1 MKILDRYIVNKFLA
15 ILFMASMA
23 FVVLFVVVDLI
34 ENLDRFLNSQATLVQ
49 GFLYYLYYI
58 PQIIL
63 LTLPVNMLLSSLFSL
78 GSMSQYNELI
88 ACMSAG
94 VSLYRLVLPI
104 MILAFFI
111 SIGAGVFGETL
122 VPEANRA
129 RLDIWR
135 YEIRKEPRDQARNRS
150 QLALQDYGNRQINI
164 SYYDGKRKMINKAS
178 IVEIRDNEVQQRWDV
193 RKMIWE
199 PDSSSWQMVGVIHR
213 VLSDSGEQITEY
225 DSLVYR
231 NTRILP
237 EDLQELQIQPEE
249 MNYQELAAFVDN
261 MRSIGVDARK
271 WLADLHMKIS
281 YPFANFIIVL
291 FGAPLAS
298 RKRRSGPAIG
308 FALALLI
315 SFVYFLFMRSGQV
328 LGHKGAL
335 DPMVGAWIGNVIFGT
350 GGLLMMMLMRK

>member
-1 MKILDRYIVNKFLA
+1 MKLIDRYIIRKFLGV
-15 ILFMASMA
+15 LFVASLA
-23 FVVLFVVVDLI
+23 FVVIFVVVDLI
-34 ENLDRFLNSQATLVQ
+34 ENLDRFLNSKATFGQA
-49 GFLYYLYYI
+49 FFYYLFYI
-58 PQIIL
+58 PYIIL

-78 GSMSQYNELI
+78 GSMSQHNELI

-104 MILAFFI
+104 MILAFII
-111 SIGAGVFGETL
+111 SIGAGFFGETL

-135 YEIRKEPRDQARNRS
+135 YDIRKEPRDQGRNRS
-150 QLALQDYGNRQINI
+150 QLALQDYDNRQINI
-164 SYYDGKRKMINKAS
+164 SYYDGRRKIINKAS
-178 IVEIRDNEVQQRWDV
+178 IVAVEGNEITERWDI
-193 RKMIWE
+193 RKMVWKS
-199 PDSSSWQMVGVIHR
+199 DSSHWEMSGVIHR
-213 VLSDSGEQITEY
+213 VLSDSGESVATY
-225 DSLVYR
+225 DTLVYR

-237 EDLQELQIQPEE
+237 EDLQELQIKPEE

-271 WLADLHMKIS
+271 WLADLYMKVS

-328 LGHKGAL
+328 LGHQGAL
-335 DPMVGAWIGNVIFGT
+335 DPLVGAWMGNFVFGV
-350 GGLLMMMLMRK
+350 GGIILMALMRK